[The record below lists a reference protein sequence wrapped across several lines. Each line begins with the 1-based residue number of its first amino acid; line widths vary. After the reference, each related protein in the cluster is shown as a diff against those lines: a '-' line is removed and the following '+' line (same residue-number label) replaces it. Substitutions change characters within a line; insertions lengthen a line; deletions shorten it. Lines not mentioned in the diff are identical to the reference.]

1 MEQDTTEQN
10 QLPPSIFEK
19 YKIGPQYYKQI
30 YSEFSILG
38 KILFIFQ
45 VVIGII
51 QEIVGITM
59 LAISWNT
66 PALQLQLVS
75 ILYLSQLFL
84 VLIFCPLYFSIGQP
98 THEIPEYI
106 EREKLRKNFRG
117 KIDWALFVPFLLAFV
132 LVFGPNAKDLS
143 NQSPIMYNTCLGF
156 IIFGLSRIFSPALL
170 ACLAILCLPCLFL
183 LLRNADLR
191 EEARIRAMGASD
203 DLIASLPIYRFRK
216 RDVEDPVELS
226 TTPPPP
232 QLPFSVAVPSPLART
247 VEIPERPSSPT
258 PGSPTTPSSPKKK
271 NTKKKRRFKFF
282 FKKKEVEE
290 PPEHDPQEPE
300 IFYLELNEEDATCS
314 ICLCEYE
321 NDENLRQLGC
331 KHHFHQTC
339 IDEWLH
345 LNAKCPLCVQNIEET
360 MKK

>member
-1 MEQDTTEQN
+1 MEQQNTTEQS
-10 QLPPSIFEK
+10 QLQQTIFEK
-19 YKIGPQYYKQI
+19 YKIGPHYYSHI

-45 VVIGII
+45 IVVGLV
-51 QEIVGITM
+51 QEIVGLIM
-59 LAISWNT
+59 IAISWNT
-66 PALQLQLVS
+66 SALQLQLVA

-106 EREKLRKNFRG
+106 EREKQRKNFKG
-117 KIDWALFVPFLLAFV
+117 KIDWALFIPFLLAFV
-132 LVFGPNAKDLS
+132 LVFGPNAKDLA
-143 NQSPIMYNTCLGF
+143 NASPVMYNTCLGF

-216 RDVEDPVELS
+216 RADVEDPVELS

-232 QLPFSVAVPSPLART
+232 QLPFSVAVPSPLTTT
-247 VEIPERPSSPT
+247 VQVPERPSSPT
-258 PGSPTTPSSPKKK
+258 PASPTSSTPPKKK
-271 NTKKKRRFKFF
+271 RKRKFKFF
-282 FKKKEVEE
+282 FKKKEASEPEE
-290 PPEHDPQEPE
+290 QHQEPE
-300 IFYLELNEEDATCS
+300 ILFLDLNEEDATCS

-321 NDENLRQLGC
+321 NDDNLRQLGC
-331 KHHFHQTC
+331 KHHFHQSC